1 MYSDY
6 GAFSRFSVNG
16 ASTVTVARVFM
27 TPMCVGLFGAKTKGQ
42 RASEAG
48 GIVNPRGEVW
58 YYTIFDV
65 ERVPSGMAA
74 VN

>member
-6 GAFSRFSVNG
+6 STFPRFGVDC

-27 TPMCVGLFGAKTKGQ
+27 TPMCGWSIGAKKPWRQ
-42 RASEAG
+42 RG
-48 GIVNPRGEVW
+48 PRLVVSTRFW